1 MRFSG
6 GTLSLLLTATAV
18 TASVFQ
24 SNAVAPNR
32 NGLQSRSLFGVAKS
46 SNSAL
51 VNTIPAVPRGG
62 ADDSDN
68 EAAEAPQELYLP
80 GLLGATVGKKNVSYF
95 LYIFLVSRNLCN
107 SKSNLLTYYQL
118 QKSNKS
124 AVEDSKVVLTP
135 KKAKELK
142 VADGDVVAIIGRRRR
157 ATYAVASVPS
167 KKKGSNS
174 NCFISHNVASNL
186 RLRDGDK
193 LKVVALGKDAAD
205 AEERSG
211 DMILLTKDA
220 EVVSSVTYSPIE
232 DSLNN
237 LINSEGGD
245 EIEDEELKERF
256 IEPYLNLEDDGG
268 SVVAKS
274 GSVVTMKDE
283 NGRTLDFM
291 ISHVDDGEER
301 EEGMFRM
308 LIQSSTIIA

>member
-1 MRFSG
+1 M
-6 GTLSLLLTATAV
+6 
-18 TASVFQ
+18 
-24 SNAVAPNR
+24 
-32 NGLQSRSLFGVAKS
+32 
-46 SNSAL
+46 
-51 VNTIPAVPRGG
+51 
-62 ADDSDN
+62 
-68 EAAEAPQELYLP
+68 
-80 GLLGATVGKKNVSYF
+80 
-95 LYIFLVSRNLCN
+95 
-107 SKSNLLTYYQL
+107 TYHQL

-124 AVEDSKVVLTP
+124 GVEDSKVVLTP

-157 ATYAVASVPS
+157 GTYAIASVPS

-174 NCFISHNVASNL
+174 NCFISHTLASNL
-186 RLRDGDK
+186 RIRDGDK
-193 LKVVALGKDAAD
+193 LKVVPLGKDAAD
-205 AEERSG
+205 AEARSG

-245 EIEDEELKERF
+245 EIEDEELMERF

-283 NGRTLDFM
+283 NGKTLDFI

-301 EEGMFRM
+301 EEGMFGM
-308 LIQSSTIIA
+308 LIQSCTIFEGLF

>member
-1 MRFSG
+1 M
-6 GTLSLLLTATAV
+6 
-18 TASVFQ
+18 
-24 SNAVAPNR
+24 
-32 NGLQSRSLFGVAKS
+32 
-46 SNSAL
+46 
-51 VNTIPAVPRGG
+51 
-62 ADDSDN
+62 
-68 EAAEAPQELYLP
+68 
-80 GLLGATVGKKNVSYF
+80 
-95 LYIFLVSRNLCN
+95 
-107 SKSNLLTYYQL
+107 
-118 QKSNKS
+118 
-124 AVEDSKVVLTP
+124 
-135 KKAKELK
+135 K

-157 ATYAVASVPS
+157 ATYAIASVPS

-174 NCFISHNVASNL
+174 NCFISHNLASNL
-186 RLRDGDK
+186 RIRDGDK

-211 DMILLTKDA
+211 DMVLLTKDA

-245 EIEDEELKERF
+245 EIEDEELMERF

-283 NGRTLDFM
+283 NGKTLDFM

-301 EEGMFRM
+301 EEGMFGM
-308 LIQSSTIIA
+308 LICNALLYLRDFSNLYFSL